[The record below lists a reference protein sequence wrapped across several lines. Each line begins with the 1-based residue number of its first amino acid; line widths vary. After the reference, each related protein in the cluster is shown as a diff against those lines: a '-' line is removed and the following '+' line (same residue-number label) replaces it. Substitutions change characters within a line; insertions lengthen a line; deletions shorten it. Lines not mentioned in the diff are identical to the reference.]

1 MRMRMNFLFS
11 VGRLAPALK
20 MALTNAALLGLLL
33 AGGCGKTP
41 EPVTEATPEPA
52 HTPTSTKPSLVVQP
66 PASIPTPAATKVV
79 YVATAF
85 QAVNSDGTHDF
96 PARAAVNV
104 IEEEGEEYVIEYQGV
119 SVRTPKTFFTATLAE
134 EAAVPEP
141 SPVAAAPTP
150 DTIPLSSEGPLPET
164 AAVPTEATPTPVAEA
179 TPVATPDPAMAT
191 DAAKTTELISAIK
204 TLNDEIRSA
213 SDKLE
218 VAPAAE
224 KSEEAARIEKL
235 KKRRDRL
242 SENLTEVA
250 KP

>member
-1 MRMRMNFLFS
+1 
-11 VGRLAPALK
+11 
-20 MALTNAALLGLLL
+20 MALTGAALLGLLL

-41 EPVTEATPEPA
+41 EPVAEATPETAPA
-52 HTPTSTKPSLVVQP
+52 PSPNTTTKPSLVVQP
-66 PASIPTPAATKVV
+66 PASTPTPAAARVV

-104 IEEEGEEYVIEYQGV
+104 ISEEGEDYVIEYQGI
-119 SVRTPKTFFTATLAE
+119 SVRTPKTFFTETLVE
-134 EAAVPEP
+134 EVAAPEP
-141 SPVAAAPTP
+141 PPVAAAPTP
-150 DTIPLSSEGPLPET
+150 DTIPLPAEGSLPET
-164 AAVPTEATPTPVAEA
+164 APVPPETAPAPVAESA
-179 TPVATPDPAMAT
+179 PLALPAGTPDPALAT
-191 DAAKTTELISAIK
+191 DTAKTTELIGEIK
-204 TLNDEIRSA
+204 TLNDEIRTA

-218 VAPAAE
+218 LAPAAE
-224 KSEEAARIEKL
+224 KSREAARIESL